1 MQISESVKHYLDGQ
15 DISYDL
21 IQFSENKCIT
31 QAASDVGTSAE
42 QVVRAVIF
50 QDDESA
56 MMVVLPAS
64 YILNVDTLC
73 EQTQR
78 CLEPVEVED
87 YNSLFSDLTSQC
99 IIPLSKAYQIPV
111 LLDQSLKEIKE
122 FHFSSGTKGG
132 LVKVGKED
140 FQNMQMDIGYENIAF
155 PLAKL
160 ETGALSVTN
169 LTHKRIEQRLED
181 IEGLPAMP
189 EMAQRIL
196 QVSKDEHADA
206 NDLAKVIEVDP
217 SLAAQIIS
225 YATSAFY
232 AFRGEITTV
241 REAIARVLGF
251 ELVANI
257 AIGIAIGR
265 SFNIP
270 PDGPLGLNHFW
281 RHAIYCAALVE
292 RLAKVVSKDKAIR
305 PGLAYLCGL
314 LHDFGHLLLGHVFP
328 PGFTKLNQ
336 FVVANPE
343 VSVVKLES
351 MLLGISH
358 EEIGAQLLHKWK
370 MPEETVFVARRHHDQ
385 EYTGE
390 YMDYIHLVLIVD
402 RLLCRYEIGDATDC
416 DLPASSLESL
426 GLTEQKVLSAL
437 NPLLETCV
445 ELDQLAERIAS

>member
-196 QVSKDEHADA
+196 QVSKDEHADDNA
-206 NDLAKVIEVDP
+206 M
-217 SLAAQIIS
+217 
-225 YATSAFY
+225 
-232 AFRGEITTV
+232 
-241 REAIARVLGF
+241 
-251 ELVANI
+251 
-257 AIGIAIGR
+257 
-265 SFNIP
+265 P
-270 PDGPLGLNHFW
+270 P
-281 RHAIYCAALVE
+281 
-292 RLAKVVSKDKAIR
+292 RLFMR
-305 PGLAYLCGL
+305 L
-314 LHDFGHLLLGHVFP
+314 
-328 PGFTKLNQ
+328 
-336 FVVANPE
+336 E
-343 VSVVKLES
+343 VKL
-351 MLLGISH
+351 
-358 EEIGAQLLHKWK
+358 
-370 MPEETVFVARRHHDQ
+370 P
-385 EYTGE
+385 
-390 YMDYIHLVLIVD
+390 
-402 RLLCRYEIGDATDC
+402 LCVKRS
-416 DLPASSLESL
+416 PACW
-426 GLTEQKVLSAL
+426 VLSWL
-437 NPLLETCV
+437 PTS
-445 ELDQLAERIAS
+445 QLASQLADLLIFLQMVL